1 MKKLLHY
8 LFMST
13 RYLIYSFVI
22 QSLLVTVLMA
32 EESKAQIQ
40 SINEVYLENFELQN
54 VHLKQALSKIEEL
67 TNFNFVYT
75 RRDIPDD
82 IKIKLSV
89 RKESVGNVLLKISK
103 QARLKFQQVNRNISV
118 KKIESLNENNQKVIK
133 VIIQT
138 RNISGQVISSED
150 GSGLPGVNVVVKETN
165 NGTITNIDGEYSLE
179 ISEGL
184 EASEGATLVFSSVG
198 YMTREVEIGNRS
210 VIDVTMKE
218 DVQQLK
224 ELVVVGYGS
233 QERKD
238 ITGAVSSVKAES
250 IEKLAI
256 QSLDQA
262 LQGQAAGVL
271 VTQNTGEPGGNIS
284 VRIRG
289 VGSFGNNEPLYVI
302 DGFPVFNDNG
312 RVGSAGFS
320 DNDFNSLS
328 MINPKDIESI
338 EILKDA
344 SAAAIYGARA
354 ANGVVLITTK
364 RGRAGE
370 AKVTFSSDIGI
381 QEAWRVPEFLN
392 APEFA
397 ELANEA
403 YTSTINP
410 DTGEPFPVYSKWA
423 EWAANPD
430 SLGPGTNWMDQIFRS
445 GLMQDYNLSVQG
457 GSEKLKAAFTLN
469 YFDQEGILIESGF
482 ERYSL
487 RGNLDYQASDK
498 LKLGTSSTISYS
510 NQQVFRSG
518 NFANG
523 LFNIAQML
531 LPTIGPTDFIEGPS
545 LYISTGLRN
554 VSFRARE
561 LENNLNT
568 IRALN
573 TAFADFE
580 ILPGLNYKINVGA
593 DMILSN
599 SERWDPKF
607 ERGLVNNVNAS
618 SWSRRSQDISWLM
631 ENTLTYNK
639 TFAERHNLSLL
650 VGQTAQRSEFSA
662 ISASGEDFPNND
674 LRAISVSNSELRGA
688 NGGGTRWA
696 LASYIGR
703 ANYNF
708 NDKYLFSASIRVDGS
723 SRFGSENRWG
733 TFPSFSAGWRLSEEP
748 FFNVGWVDD
757 IKFRG
762 SWGQLGSD
770 RIGNF
775 NYLTTFS
782 ANTEYTLGG
791 EAQSPVTGVS
801 LARLGNPRL
810 RWETSTQ
817 TDIGVDVA
825 LFDGRVTLVADY
837 YIKETTDLLVNV
849 PIPGSAG
856 IPSNPT
862 VNAGSVRN
870 SGLEV
875 ALGYRNDI
883 GDFSYDVNLNFATIN
898 NEVTSI
904 GAGQPINGGQ
914 SGQGRFE
921 PTRTE
926 VGQPIGYYYGFI
938 VDGIYQTPGDLA
950 DVDDFRNPV
959 PGDFMFRDIN
969 GRDENGNIINEPD
982 GRIDFDDRT
991 FLGSPVPDFNYGLN
1005 INLKYKSFDLNIFGQ
1020 GVQGN
1025 EIFSLIKQQTWQ
1037 ISYFNGNGV
1046 TNSVREMMNRWTGP
1060 GTSNSIPRVAYQEV
1074 NNYPFSS
1081 QFYVE
1086 DGSFMRLR
1094 NLQLGYT
1101 LPSTLTSIIGVTGV
1115 RVYVGAQNLFTITNY
1130 SGFDP
1135 EVGDRNQSP
1144 LSSGIDYGNYPL
1156 PRTYRVGA
1164 NIKF

>member
-1 MKKLLHY
+1 MKKSLHY
-8 LFMST
+8 LLMGT
-13 RYLIYSFVI
+13 RYLIYSFII
-22 QSLLVTVLMA
+22 QCLLVSVLVA
-32 EESKAQIQ
+32 EESNAQVR
-40 SINEVYLENFELQN
+40 SINDVFLDKLE
-54 VHLKQALSKIEEL
+54 LKDVQLKDALSKIEKL

-75 RRDIPDD
+75 RRDIPDN
-82 IKIKLSV
+82 IKINVSA
-89 RKESVGNVLLKISK
+89 RKESVGKVLLEISK
-103 QARLKFQQVNRNISV
+103 QARIKFQQVNRNISV
-118 KKIESLNENNQKVIK
+118 KKIESLEEKNQKVIE

-138 RNISGQVISSED
+138 RSISGKVTSSTD
-150 GSGLPGVNVVVKETN
+150 NQGLPGVNVVEKGTN
-165 NGTITNIDGEYSLE
+165 NGTITNIDGEYTIE
-179 ISEGL
+179 V
-184 EASEGATLVFSSVG
+184 SEGATLVYSSVG
-198 YMTREVEIGNRS
+198 YNTREVEVGNRTF
-210 VIDVTMKE
+210 IDLTMTE
-218 DVQQLK
+218 DVKQLE

-238 ITGAVSSVKAES
+238 ITGAVSSVKADQ
-250 IEKLAI
+250 IEKLSI

-271 VTQNTGEPGGNIS
+271 VTQNSGEPGGNIS

-320 DNDFNSLS
+320 DNQFNSLA
-328 MINPKDIESI
+328 MLNPKDIESI

-344 SAAAIYGARA
+344 SAAAIYGSRA

-370 AKVTFSSDIGI
+370 AKVSFSSDIGL

-403 YTSTINP
+403 YTSAINP

-430 SLGPGTNWMDQIFRS
+430 SLGPGTNWMDQIFRT

-482 ERYSL
+482 QRYSL
-487 RGNLDYQASDK
+487 RGNLDYSASDK
-498 LKLGTSSTISYS
+498 LTIGTRSTVSYS
-510 NQQVFRSG
+510 DQQVFRSS

-523 LFNIAQML
+523 LFNIAQMMI
-531 LPTIGPTDFIEGPS
+531 PTIEPDGFIEGPS

-554 VSFRARE
+554 VLYRARE

-573 TAFADFE
+573 TAFAEYE
-580 ILPGLNYKINVGA
+580 IIPGLKYKINVGA
-593 DMILSN
+593 DLILSN

-607 ERGLVNNVNAS
+607 ERGLVNNVNAN
-618 SWSRRSQDISWLM
+618 SWSRRTQDISWLI
-631 ENTLTYNK
+631 ENTLTYDK
-639 TFAERHNLSLL
+639 TFAEKHNLSLL

-696 LASYIGR
+696 LSSYIGR

-708 NDKYLFSASIRVDGS
+708 DDKYLLSASIRVDGS

-791 EAQSPVTGVS
+791 EAQAPVTGVS

-849 PIPGSAG
+849 PIPGSSG

-904 GAGQPINGGQ
+904 GAGQPINGGAGGA
-914 SGQGRFE
+914 SDRFE

-926 VGQPIGYYYGFI
+926 VGQPIGYYYGFAI
-938 VDGIYQTPGDLA
+938 DGIYQTDSDVA

-959 PGDFMFRDIN
+959 PGDFIFRDIN
-969 GRDENGNIINEPD
+969 GRDENGNIVNEPD
-982 GRIDFDDRT
+982 GRVDFDDRT

-1005 INLKYKSFDLNIFGQ
+1005 INLKYKNFDLNIFGQ

-1025 EIFSLIKQQTWQ
+1025 EIFSVIKQQTWQ

-1101 LPSTLTSIIGVTGV
+1101 LPNSLTSVIGVTGV
-1115 RVYVGAQNLFTITNY
+1115 RVYVGAQNLFTITDY

-1135 EVGDRNQSP
+1135 EIGDRNQSP

-1164 NIKF
+1164 SINF